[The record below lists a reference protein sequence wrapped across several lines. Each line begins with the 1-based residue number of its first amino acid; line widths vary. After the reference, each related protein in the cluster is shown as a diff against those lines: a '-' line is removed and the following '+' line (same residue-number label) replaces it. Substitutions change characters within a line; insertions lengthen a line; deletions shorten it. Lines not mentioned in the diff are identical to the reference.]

1 MASLTAMLKPG
12 RLSNLSKYLTVK
24 EAAMFLGVTTKTLRK
39 RSRAGRLGARRHR
52 INGYRL
58 YRLETLHALL
68 AKAARATDGG

>member
-1 MASLTAMLKPG
+1 MLKPG
-12 RLSNLSKYLTVK
+12 RLRNLSEYLTVK

-39 RSRAGRLGARRHR
+39 RDRAGKLRARRHP

-58 YRLETLHALL
+58 YRLETPALL

>member
-1 MASLTAMLKPG
+1 
-12 RLSNLSKYLTVK
+12 
-24 EAAMFLGVTTKTLRK
+24 MFLGVTTKTLRK